1 MVFIFIGIIIIF
13 CGIKNYKYGLII
25 YLGFKLF
32 LVNNISIIS
41 IPNFPLL
48 TLEDFMNIIFVLI
61 YFLKRSKKEINICE
75 KFEIPW
81 QLPFIVLTIS
91 IFFST
96 IFGKAGV
103 IMEFTAFIKYTFEN
117 ILLIMI
123 IWNVLN
129 TEEDFKL
136 AFNIITMIMIISAV
150 FGIMEYK
157 MQFNPL
163 KRYESTLINDETK
176 KIEYTYS
183 EERRG
188 YRVNSIFSHP
198 IGAGIN
204 WAIYVFWVI
213 YIYINNKK
221 IISNLTL
228 MTVTAICCVIC
239 IFLTKMRTPII
250 FLIISLFGVLN
261 FKKRRT
267 YWLLLLFSIILFF
280 LIFDETTNVSN
291 VFLSLF
297 SKKNSAIVGGSNLEM
312 RLEQIKTAFKL
323 AKKSPI
329 VGLGSKYQ
337 NVLEK
342 REYIKILG
350 SEGMILY
357 VLPSYGFLG
366 LLAYWCLYN
375 YSIIKIP
382 RFFKSKQLSFLML
395 GYFITYLISS
405 VPGFKIHL
413 LYIVS
418 FYLIKDTEIY
428 KNFQGKRKKEFNI

>member
-176 KIEYTYS
+176 K
-183 EERRG
+183 
-188 YRVNSIFSHP
+188 
-198 IGAGIN
+198 
-204 WAIYVFWVI
+204 
-213 YIYINNKK
+213 
-221 IISNLTL
+221 
-228 MTVTAICCVIC
+228 
-239 IFLTKMRTPII
+239 
-250 FLIISLFGVLN
+250 
-261 FKKRRT
+261 
-267 YWLLLLFSIILFF
+267 
-280 LIFDETTNVSN
+280 
-291 VFLSLF
+291 
-297 SKKNSAIVGGSNLEM
+297 
-312 RLEQIKTAFKL
+312 
-323 AKKSPI
+323 
-329 VGLGSKYQ
+329 
-337 NVLEK
+337 
-342 REYIKILG
+342 
-350 SEGMILY
+350 
-357 VLPSYGFLG
+357 
-366 LLAYWCLYN
+366 
-375 YSIIKIP
+375 
-382 RFFKSKQLSFLML
+382 
-395 GYFITYLISS
+395 
-405 VPGFKIHL
+405 
-413 LYIVS
+413 
-418 FYLIKDTEIY
+418 
-428 KNFQGKRKKEFNI
+428 

>member
-1 MVFIFIGIIIIF
+1 
-13 CGIKNYKYGLII
+13 
-25 YLGFKLF
+25 
-32 LVNNISIIS
+32 
-41 IPNFPLL
+41 
-48 TLEDFMNIIFVLI
+48 
-61 YFLKRSKKEINICE
+61 
-75 KFEIPW
+75 
-81 QLPFIVLTIS
+81 
-91 IFFST
+91 
-96 IFGKAGV
+96 
-103 IMEFTAFIKYTFEN
+103 
-117 ILLIMI
+117 
-123 IWNVLN
+123 
-129 TEEDFKL
+129 
-136 AFNIITMIMIISAV
+136 
-150 FGIMEYK
+150 
-157 MQFNPL
+157 
-163 KRYESTLINDETK
+163 
-176 KIEYTYS
+176 
-183 EERRG
+183 
-188 YRVNSIFSHP
+188 
-198 IGAGIN
+198 
-204 WAIYVFWVI
+204 
-213 YIYINNKK
+213 
-221 IISNLTL
+221 

-428 KNFQGKRKKEFNI
+428 KNFQGKRKKEFNKGKIYFIYK